1 MPDANISF
9 EVSKVAFG
17 ECLGNQSHISMY
29 FYSIATA
36 NSNAC
41 TFLTTVLESEESEED
56 NPGYTHTRGM
66 NSKDATT
73 LMH

>member
-29 FYSIATA
+29 FYSIAIA
-36 NSNAC
+36 DSNASA
-41 TFLTTVLESEESEED
+41 FLTTMLESEEGKED
-56 NPGYTHTRGM
+56 KSSYIYSLRA
-66 NSKDATT
+66 NSKDTT
-73 LMH
+73 ILMH